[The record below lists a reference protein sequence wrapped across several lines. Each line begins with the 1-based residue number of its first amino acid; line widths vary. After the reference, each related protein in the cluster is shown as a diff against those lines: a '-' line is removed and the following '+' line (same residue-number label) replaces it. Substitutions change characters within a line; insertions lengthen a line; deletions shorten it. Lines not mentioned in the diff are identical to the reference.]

1 MFISKYSVTGAIFFL
16 FVSGCGGGGK
26 DSSAPTGSSLSP
38 SYSIIGNISG
48 MNDIRSIEL
57 ALGSEILLISQNGSF
72 SFTQRLKKGTEYEI
86 EIERKPARQDC
97 QINNASGVIGDM
109 NVSDIEVVCLD
120 DESFPLFALDRL
132 HKIRLTMSLEEWRA
146 VLQQE
151 INEN

>member
-72 SFTQRLKKGTEYEI
+72 SFTQRFKKGAEYEI

-97 QINNASGVIGDM
+97 QINNASGVVGDM
-109 NVSDIEVVCLD
+109 NVSDIEVVCLWPRGRLCMS
-120 DESFPLFALDRL
+120 EGYAAIFAP
-132 HKIRLTMSLEEWRA
+132 KYLTITLTAFTYE
-146 VLQQE
+146 
-151 INEN
+151 